1 MWRSGLLKMKNSQPT
16 INARNHVI
24 IAGTGRTGTTFLVSL
39 CSRLGLDTGFDYERA
54 KKKISTYESKAGLE
68 HHLSLNPNLP
78 YIVKDP
84 RFYTYMDSVIQNPL
98 IHIDHVFIPMRS
110 LYEASQSRIS
120 QGLNKRGGVWLTSD
134 PKAQEEVLQ
143 KMIYDLFL
151 KLSSTKIPITLLQYP
166 KITREPDYLF
176 HKLQPILNT
185 IDYNEFLEAF
195 SDVVEPSW
203 VNEYNK
209 K

>member
-1 MWRSGLLKMKNSQPT
+1 MLRNGSLKMKNSKLT
-16 INARNHVI
+16 VNVRNHVI

-39 CSRLGLDTGFDYERA
+39 CSRLGLDTGFDYESA

-68 HHLSLNPNLP
+68 HHLDLNPNLP

-98 IHIDHVFIPMRS
+98 IHIDHIFIPMRN
-110 LYEASQSRIS
+110 LYEASQSRLS
-120 QGLNKRGGVWLTSD
+120 QGVNKRGGVWLTSD
-134 PKAQEEVLQ
+134 PKEQEEVLQ

-166 KITREPDYLF
+166 KVTIDPEYLF
-176 HKLQPILNT
+176 SKLQPILFK

-195 SDVVEPSW
+195 SEVVEPGW
-203 VNEYNK
+203 VNQYNK